1 MGFKNLGQMYE
12 EAIKSDQTRLKL
24 REKYLSLMSSVA
36 RYMMSR
42 VGEDAEELPRPS
54 VKLQSW

>member
-1 MGFKNLGQMYE
+1 MYE

-36 RYMMSR
+36 RYMMGH
-42 VGEDAEELPRPS
+42 VGEGAEELPRPGIEF
-54 VKLQSW
+54 